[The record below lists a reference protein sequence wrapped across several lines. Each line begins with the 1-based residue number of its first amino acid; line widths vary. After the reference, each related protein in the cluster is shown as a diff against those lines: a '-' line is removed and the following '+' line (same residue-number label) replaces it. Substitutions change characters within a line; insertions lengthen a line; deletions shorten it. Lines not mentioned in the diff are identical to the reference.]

1 MSESIRK
8 IDAKGLAC
16 PQPVVFAKKALEEG
30 GFELLEI
37 TVDGASARENVSRF
51 ATHSGHAVES
61 IRDAEGVSTIVIRR
75 NPSAEG
81 AAPEPRCEDEEAT
94 VPASRSAA
102 TVFISSDKLGSGNDE
117 LGSLL
122 MRGFI
127 SALAEASPLPT
138 RIILM
143 NGGVRLAVEDSAALS
158 GLAKLVGLGVEILA
172 CGTCLDF
179 YKIKDKLAVGRVS
192 NMFEIS
198 GLLLEGKTLSL

>member
-102 TVFISSDKLGSGNDE
+102 SGRNGRRGCGARAGSAG
-117 LGSLL
+117 
-122 MRGFI
+122 
-127 SALAEASPLPT
+127 
-138 RIILM
+138 
-143 NGGVRLAVEDSAALS
+143 
-158 GLAKLVGLGVEILA
+158 
-172 CGTCLDF
+172 
-179 YKIKDKLAVGRVS
+179 
-192 NMFEIS
+192 
-198 GLLLEGKTLSL
+198 